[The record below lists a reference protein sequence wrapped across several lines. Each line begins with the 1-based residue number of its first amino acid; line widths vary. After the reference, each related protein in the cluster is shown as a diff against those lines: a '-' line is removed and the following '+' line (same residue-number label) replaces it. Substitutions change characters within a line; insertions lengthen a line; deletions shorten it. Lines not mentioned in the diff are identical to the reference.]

1 MSASKLGIATE
12 DASLVSQ
19 TVVNGDERQKMRS
32 PAYILVVEIVTVG
45 ALSLLLFFYG
55 LGNFGLVGAD
65 EPRYAQIA
73 REMLR
78 NNDFVTPTLHGV
90 PWLEKPAL
98 YYWRAAAAF
107 RTFGVHD
114 WAARLPSA
122 TFALA
127 LVIIIYFH
135 MRRFRPG
142 AQFGAALITA
152 ASAAIIGFSRGAS
165 TDMQLAA
172 PFAFAM
178 LGWYAWFETGS
189 KFWLFDLY
197 FFLAVGTLAK
207 GPVAPGLAFFIVLIF
222 AVVRR
227 DLKLLWRTVWWPGVL
242 IYSAIVLPWY
252 VAVQMANKDFFK
264 IFFFEHNLERFATD
278 LFQHRQPFWYYIPV
292 LILSLLP
299 WTIYA
304 IAAFESAARQTWL
317 DWRSSAPGRVRE
329 SEQIGDSFPEFLVI
343 WALFPI
349 LFFSFSQSKLPGYI
363 LPAIPPCTILIA
375 DYLHRKKQAAMRVS
389 LLFGHALLTGLLV
402 TGVLL
407 VPHLVLDPKTAPP
420 ASALTYASVVGAAV
434 FCFIFFLVRR
444 RGQRMLLWTT
454 IVPVAFG
461 VFFLLHYAGRIL
473 GQAYSSRQVAAYIE
487 STERD
492 NLQGRLRP
500 VAVFD
505 ARREVEYGLGFYLDQ
520 PIDRYERGEVPVGE
534 HILVTRQGERGAI
547 ARLLGP
553 NREIISLG
561 SPFSDPSNPQHL
573 EVLWIS
579 SRGTRAR

>member
-1 MSASKLGIATE
+1 MQQSSTS
-12 DASLVSQ
+12 SLRTLLVEIT
-19 TVVNGDERQKMRS
+19 TVV
-32 PAYILVVEIVTVG
+32 

-55 LGNFGLVGAD
+55 LGNFGLAGAD

-78 NNDFVTPTLHGV
+78 NNDFVTPTLHGS

-127 LVIIIYFH
+127 LVVIVYFH

-152 ASAAIIGFSRGAS
+152 SAAAIIGFSRGAS

-178 LGWYAWFETGS
+178 LGWYAWFETGK

-207 GPVAPGLAFFIVLIF
+207 GPVAPGLAFFIVFIF
-222 AVVRR
+222 AAIRR
-227 DLKLLWRTVWWPGVL
+227 DLKLIWKTVWWPGVL
-242 IYSAIVLPWY
+242 IYAAIVLPWY
-252 VAVQMANKDFFK
+252 IAVQRANKDFFK
-264 IFFFEHNLERFATD
+264 VFFLEHNLERFATD

-292 LILSLLP
+292 LILSLMP
-299 WTIYA
+299 WTVYA
-304 IAAFESAARQTWL
+304 ITALSSAAKQTWR
-317 DWRSSAPGRVRE
+317 DWRSSFPGRVRE
-329 SEQIGDSFPEFLVI
+329 SEQVGDSFPEFLII
-343 WALFPI
+343 WALFPV
-349 LFFSFSQSKLPGYI
+349 LFFSASQSKLPGYI
-363 LPAIPPCTILIA
+363 LPAIPPCTILTA
-375 DYLHRKKQAAMRVS
+375 DYLHRRRTQAMRMGLV
-389 LLFGHALLTGLLV
+389 FGHALLTALLIV
-402 TGVLL
+402 AVLL
-407 VPHLVLDPKTAPP
+407 VPHLVLDPKSVPP
-420 ASALTYASVVGAAV
+420 TPALAYAAAVGAAV
-434 FCFIFFLVRR
+434 FWFIFFLVRR

-461 VFFLLHYAGRIL
+461 VFFLLHFAGRIL
-473 GQAYSSRQVAAYIE
+473 GEAYSSRQVAAYIE
-487 STERD
+487 KLEQERIPS
-492 NLQGRLRP
+492 QFRP
-500 VAVFD
+500 VAVFE
-505 ARREVEYGLGFYLDQ
+505 ARRDVEYGLGFYLDERVA
-520 PIDRYERGEVPVGE
+520 RYERGEIPQTEHVLVAREGE
-534 HILVTRQGERGAI
+534 HEAI

-553 NREIISLG
+553 NRKIVSYG
-561 SPFSDPSNPQHL
+561 SPFAGEMNPQHL

-579 SRGTRAR
+579 SRDGIAK

>member
-1 MSASKLGIATE
+1 MKLSLRVLAIEITTVIA
-12 DASLVSQ
+12 LC
-19 TVVNGDERQKMRS
+19 
-32 PAYILVVEIVTVG
+32 
-45 ALSLLLFFYG
+45 LLLFFYG
-55 LGNFGLVGAD
+55 LGNFGLAGAD

-78 NNDFVTPTLHGV
+78 NNDFVTPTLHGS

-127 LVIIIYFH
+127 LVVIIYFH

-142 AQFGAALITA
+142 AEFGAALITA

-178 LGWYAWFETGS
+178 LGWYAWFETGK

-197 FFLAVGTLAK
+197 FFIAVGTLAK
-207 GPVAPGLAFFIVLIF
+207 GPVAPGLAFCIVLIF
-222 AVVRR
+222 AAIRR
-227 DLKLLWRTVWWPGVL
+227 DFRLVWKTVWWPGIV

-252 VAVQMANKDFFK
+252 IAVQRANKDFFK
-264 IFFFEHNLERFATD
+264 VFFLEHNLERFATD

-292 LILSLLP
+292 LILALMP
-299 WTIYA
+299 WTVYGMAALVSA
-304 IAAFESAARQTWL
+304 IKQGWR
-317 DWRSSAPGRVRE
+317 DWRSSAPGRARE
-329 SEQIGDSFPEFLVI
+329 SEQVGDSFPEFLVI
-343 WALFPI
+343 WALFPVV
-349 LFFSFSQSKLPGYI
+349 FFSFSQSKLPGYI
-363 LPAIPPCTILIA
+363 LPAVPPCTILTA
-375 DYLHRKKQAAMRVS
+375 DYLRRRRHQSMRPALV
-389 LLFGHALLTGLLV
+389 FGHAVLTGLL
-402 TGVLL
+402 TAAVLL
-407 VPHLVLDPKTAPP
+407 VPHVVLDPKAVPP
-420 ASALTYASVVGAAV
+420 VPALAYAMAVGAAV

-473 GQAYSSRQVAAYIE
+473 GEAYSSRQVAAYVEKI
-487 STERD
+487 ERD
-492 NLQGRLRP
+492 NLQGRDYP
-500 VAVFD
+500 VAVYE
-505 ARREVEYGLGFYLDQ
+505 ARRDVEYGLGFYLDER
-520 PIDRYERGEVPVGE
+520 IERYERDPIPTVE
-534 HILVTRQGERGAI
+534 HLLVARQGEHEALAKVLGA
-547 ARLLGP
+547 
-553 NREIISLG
+553 NRKFISFG
-561 SPFSDPSNPQHL
+561 SPFSGSMNPQHL

-579 SRGTRAR
+579 SSGSAAR

>member
-1 MSASKLGIATE
+1 MEGGATTNRSLADGSTQHGMKMSLRVLA
-12 DASLVSQ
+12 
-19 TVVNGDERQKMRS
+19 
-32 PAYILVVEIVTVG
+32 VEITTVI

-78 NNDFVTPTLHGV
+78 NNDFVTPTLHGS

-127 LVIIIYFH
+127 LVVIIYFH

-142 AQFGAALITA
+142 AEFGAALITA
-152 ASAAIIGFSRGAS
+152 ASAGIIGFSRGAS

-178 LGWYAWFETGS
+178 LGWYAWFETGK

-197 FFLAVGTLAK
+197 FFIAVGTLAK
-207 GPVAPGLAFFIVLIF
+207 GPVAPGLAFCIVLIF
-222 AVVRR
+222 AAIRR
-227 DLKLLWRTVWWPGVL
+227 DLRLVWKTVWWPGIV

-252 VAVQMANKDFFK
+252 IAVQRANKEFFK
-264 IFFFEHNLERFATD
+264 VFFLEHNLERFATD

-292 LILSLLP
+292 LILALMP
-299 WTIYA
+299 WTVYG
-304 IAAFESAARQTWL
+304 IAALVSAIRQGWR
-317 DWRSSAPGRVRE
+317 DWCSSAPGRARE

-343 WALFPI
+343 WALFPV

-363 LPAIPPCTILIA
+363 LPAVPPCTIVTA
-375 DYLHRKKQAAMRVS
+375 DYLRRRRNQSMRAGLV
-389 LLFGHALLTGLLV
+389 FGHALLTALL
-402 TGVLL
+402 TTAVLL
-407 VPHLVLDPKTAPP
+407 VPHVILDPKAVPP
-420 ASALTYASVVGAAV
+420 IAALTYAIVVGVAV

-473 GQAYSSRQVAAYIE
+473 GEAYSSRQVAAYVEKI
-487 STERD
+487 ERD
-492 NLQGRLRP
+492 NLQGRDRP
-500 VAVFD
+500 VAVYE
-505 ARREVEYGLGFYLDQ
+505 ARRDVEYGLGFYLDER
-520 PIDRYERGEVPVGE
+520 IERYERGEIPSVE
-534 HILVTRQGERGAI
+534 HLLVARQGEHDAL
-547 ARLLGP
+547 AKLLGP
-553 NREIISLG
+553 NRKFISFG
-561 SPFSDPSNPQHL
+561 SPFPGPMNPQHL
-573 EVLWIS
+573 EVLWVS
-579 SRGTRAR
+579 SSGSLAR

>member
-1 MSASKLGIATE
+1 MDSRRRI
-12 DASLVSQ
+12 LVIEVA
-19 TVVNGDERQKMRS
+19 TVV
-32 PAYILVVEIVTVG
+32 

-65 EPRYAQIA
+65 EPRYAQVA
-73 REMLR
+73 REMLH
-78 NNDFVTPTLHGV
+78 NNDYVTPTLHGT

-107 RTFGVHD
+107 RTFGDHD

-122 TFALA
+122 TFATA

-152 ASAAIIGFSRGAS
+152 TAVAVIGFSRGAS

-178 LGWYAWFETGS
+178 LGWYAWFETGK

-227 DLKLLWRTVWWPGVL
+227 DLKLVWKTVWLPGVL
-242 IYSAIVLPWY
+242 IYSVIVLPWY
-252 VAVQMANKDFFK
+252 IAVQMANKDFFK
-264 IFFFEHNLERFATD
+264 VFFLEHNLERFATD
-278 LFQHRQPFWYYIPV
+278 LFQHKQPFWFYLPV
-292 LILSLLP
+292 LLLSLLP
-299 WTIYA
+299 WTAYA
-304 IAAFESAARQTWL
+304 LAALASAAKQTWR
-317 DWRSSAPGRVRE
+317 DWRSSFPGRVRE
-329 SEQIGDSFPEFLVI
+329 SEQVGDSFPEFLVI

-363 LPAIPPCTILIA
+363 LPSIPPCTILTA
-375 DYLHRKKQAAMRVS
+375 DYLRRRTRAAMRPALLLGHS
-389 LLFGHALLTGLLV
+389 LITALLT
-402 TGVLL
+402 TAVLL
-407 VPHLVLDPKTAPP
+407 VPHLVLDPKSVPPTA
-420 ASALTYASVVGAAV
+420 ALSYASVVGAAV
-434 FCFIFFLVRR
+434 FCFIFLLVRR
-444 RGQRMLLWTT
+444 RGARMLLWTT

-461 VFFLLHYAGRIL
+461 VFFLLHYGGRIL
-473 GQAYSSRQVAAYIE
+473 GEAYSSRQVAGYIQGI
-487 STERD
+487 ERD
-492 NLQGRLRP
+492 NLLTRIRP
-500 VAVFD
+500 VAVLD
-505 ARREVEYGLGFYLDQ
+505 TRRDVEYGLGFYLDQ
-520 PIDRYERGEVPVGE
+520 RIERYERGEVPTVD
-534 HILVTRQGERGAI
+534 HILV
-547 ARLLGP
+547 ARAGQHDRIEKLIGS
-553 NREIISLG
+553 NRKFISFG
-561 SPFSDPSNPQHL
+561 SPFPGSANPQHL

-579 SRGTRAR
+579 SSGSLSR

>member
-1 MSASKLGIATE
+1 M
-12 DASLVSQ
+12 Q
-19 TVVNGDERQKMRS
+19 TNTLPDT
-32 PAYILVVEIVTVG
+32 ILVVPATAIEQGMDSRRRILVIEVATVI

-55 LGNFGLVGAD
+55 LGSFGLVGAD
-65 EPRYAQIA
+65 EPRYAQVA
-73 REMLR
+73 REMLH
-78 NNDFVTPTLHGV
+78 NNDFVTPTLHGT

-107 RTFGVHD
+107 RTFGDKD

-122 TFALA
+122 TFAAA

-178 LGWYAWFETGS
+178 LGWYAWFETEK

-222 AVVRR
+222 AMVRR
-227 DLKLLWRTVWWPGVL
+227 DLKLVWRTVWWPGVL
-242 IYSAIVLPWY
+242 IYSVIVLPWY
-252 VAVQMANKDFFK
+252 IAVQMANKDFFK
-264 IFFFEHNLERFATD
+264 VFFLEHNLERFATD
-278 LFQHRQPFWYYIPV
+278 LFQHRQPFWFYLPV
-292 LILSLLP
+292 LLLSLMP

-304 IAAFESAARQTWL
+304 IAALASAAKQTWR
-317 DWRSSAPGRVRE
+317 DWRSSFPGRVRE
-329 SEQIGDSFPEFLVI
+329 SEQVGDSFPEFLVI

-363 LPAIPPCTILIA
+363 LPSIPPCAILTA
-375 DYLHRKKQAAMRVS
+375 DYLHRRKRAAMRTG
-389 LLFGHALLTGLLV
+389 LLFGHSLITALLTI
-402 TGVLL
+402 GVLL
-407 VPHLVLDPKTAPP
+407 VPHLVLDPKSVPP
-420 ASALTYASVVGAAV
+420 APALSYASVVGAAV

-444 RGQRMLLWTT
+444 RGARMLLWTT

-473 GQAYSSRQVAAYIE
+473 GEAYSSRQVAAYVEQI
-487 STERD
+487 ERD
-492 NLQGRLRP
+492 NLQTRIRP
-500 VAVFD
+500 VAVLD
-505 ARREVEYGLGFYLDQ
+505 TRRDVEYGLGFYLDQ
-520 PIDRYERGEVPVGE
+520 RIERYERGEIPPVE
-534 HILVTRQGERGAI
+534 HILVARAGEHDTI
-547 ARLLGP
+547 EKLIGP
-553 NREIISLG
+553 NRRLISFG
-561 SPFSDPSNPQHL
+561 SPFPDKASPQHL

-579 SRGTRAR
+579 SSGSPSR

>member
-1 MSASKLGIATE
+1 MDSRRRI
-12 DASLVSQ
+12 LVIEVA
-19 TVVNGDERQKMRS
+19 TVV
-32 PAYILVVEIVTVG
+32 

-65 EPRYAQIA
+65 EPRYAQVA
-73 REMLR
+73 REMLH
-78 NNDFVTPTLHGV
+78 NNDYVTPTLHGT

-107 RTFGVHD
+107 RTFGDHD

-122 TFALA
+122 TFATA

-152 ASAAIIGFSRGAS
+152 TAVAVIGFSRGAS

-178 LGWYAWFETGS
+178 LGWYAWFETGK

-227 DLKLLWRTVWWPGVL
+227 DLKLVWKTVWLPGVL
-242 IYSAIVLPWY
+242 IYSVIVLPWY
-252 VAVQMANKDFFK
+252 IAVQMANKDFFK
-264 IFFFEHNLERFATD
+264 VFFLEHNLERFATD
-278 LFQHRQPFWYYIPV
+278 LFQHKQPFWFYLPV
-292 LILSLLP
+292 LLLSLLP
-299 WTIYA
+299 WTAYA
-304 IAAFESAARQTWL
+304 LAALASAAKQTWR
-317 DWRSSAPGRVRE
+317 DWRSSFPGRVRE
-329 SEQIGDSFPEFLVI
+329 SEQVGDSFPEFLVI

-363 LPAIPPCTILIA
+363 LPSIPPCTILTA
-375 DYLHRKKQAAMRVS
+375 DYLRRRTRAAMRPALLLGHS
-389 LLFGHALLTGLLV
+389 LITALLT
-402 TGVLL
+402 TAVLL
-407 VPHLVLDPKTAPP
+407 VPHLVLDPKSVPPTA
-420 ASALTYASVVGAAV
+420 ALSYASVVGAAV
-434 FCFIFFLVRR
+434 FCFIFLLVRR
-444 RGQRMLLWTT
+444 RGARMLLWTT

-473 GQAYSSRQVAAYIE
+473 GEAYSSRQVAGYIQGI
-487 STERD
+487 ERD
-492 NLQGRLRP
+492 NLLTRIRP
-500 VAVFD
+500 VAVLD
-505 ARREVEYGLGFYLDQ
+505 TRRDVEYGLGFYLDQ
-520 PIDRYERGEVPVGE
+520 RIERYERGEVPTVD
-534 HILVTRQGERGAI
+534 HILV
-547 ARLLGP
+547 ARAGQHDRIEKLIGS
-553 NREIISLG
+553 NRKFISFG
-561 SPFSDPSNPQHL
+561 SPFPGSANPQHL

-579 SRGTRAR
+579 SSGSLSR

>member
-1 MSASKLGIATE
+1 MDG
-12 DASLVSQ
+12 DQPQ
-19 TVVNGDERQKMRS
+19 TMRS
-32 PAYILVVEIVTVG
+32 RIHILIIEIVTVG

-152 ASAAIIGFSRGAS
+152 ASAAIIGFARGAS

-222 AVVRR
+222 AIVRR

-299 WTIYA
+299 WTIYG
-304 IAAFESAARQTWL
+304 IAALESAARQTWL

-343 WALFPI
+343 WAFFPI

-363 LPAIPPCTILIA
+363 LPAIPPCTILTA
-375 DYLHRKKQAAMRVS
+375 DFLHRKKQAAMRIS
-389 LLFGHALLTGLLV
+389 LLLGHALLTALLMI
-402 TGVLL
+402 GVLL
-407 VPHLVLDPKTAPP
+407 VPHLVLDPKVVPP
-420 ASALTYASVVGAAV
+420 VSALIYATTVGGAV

-444 RGQRMLLWTT
+444 HGQRMLLWTT

-473 GQAYSSRQVAAYIE
+473 GEAYSSRQVAAYIE
-487 STERD
+487 SKERD
-492 NLQGRLRP
+492 NLQSLRA

-505 ARREVEYGLGFYLDQ
+505 ARREVEYGLGFYLDE
-520 PIDRYERGEVPVGE
+520 PIDRYERGEVPPGE
-534 HILVTRQGERGAI
+534 HILVTREGEHAAI

-553 NREIISLG
+553 HRQIISFG
-561 SPFSDPSNPQHL
+561 SPFPGSANPQHL

-579 SRGTRAR
+579 SRALQTR

>member
-1 MSASKLGIATE
+1 M
-12 DASLVSQ
+12 
-19 TVVNGDERQKMRS
+19 RQNSTSNLR
-32 PAYILVVEIVTVG
+32 ILLVEITTVT

-55 LGNFGLVGAD
+55 LGNFGLAGAD

-78 NNDFVTPTLHGV
+78 NNDFVTPTLHGS

-107 RTFGVHD
+107 RSFGVHD

-127 LVIIIYFH
+127 LVVIVYFH

-152 ASAAIIGFSRGAS
+152 SAAAIIGFSRGAS

-178 LGWYAWFETGS
+178 LGWYAWFETGK

-222 AVVRR
+222 AAIRR
-227 DLKLLWRTVWWPGVL
+227 DLKLIWKTVWWPGVV
-242 IYSAIVLPWY
+242 IYAAIVLPWY
-252 VAVQMANKDFFK
+252 IAVQRANKDFFK
-264 IFFFEHNLERFATD
+264 VFFLEHNLERFATD

-292 LILSLLP
+292 LILSLMP
-299 WTIYA
+299 WTVYA
-304 IAAFESAARQTWL
+304 ITALSSAAKQTWR
-317 DWRSSAPGRVRE
+317 DWRGSFPGRARE
-329 SEQIGDSFPEFLVI
+329 SEQVGDSFPEFLII
-343 WALFPI
+343 WALFPV
-349 LFFSFSQSKLPGYI
+349 LFFSASQSKLPGYI
-363 LPAIPPCTILIA
+363 LPAIPPCTILTA
-375 DYLHRKKQAAMRVS
+375 DYLHRRRTQAMRMGLV
-389 LLFGHALLTGLLV
+389 FGHALLTALLTV
-402 TGVLL
+402 SVLL
-407 VPHLVLDPKTAPP
+407 APHLVLDPKSVPP
-420 ASALTYASVVGAAV
+420 TPALAYATTIGAAV

-461 VFFLLHYAGRIL
+461 VFFLLHFAGRIL
-473 GQAYSSRQVAAYIE
+473 GEAYSSRQVAAYIE
-487 STERD
+487 KLEQER
-492 NLQGRLRP
+492 LPSQYRP
-500 VAVFD
+500 VAVFE
-505 ARREVEYGLGFYLDQ
+505 ARRDVEYGLGFYLDER
-520 PIDRYERGEVPVGE
+520 IDRYERGEIPQREHVLVAREGE
-534 HILVTRQGERGAI
+534 HEAI

-553 NREIISLG
+553 ERKIVSYG
-561 SPFSDPSNPQHL
+561 SPFAGEMNPQHL

-579 SRGTRAR
+579 SRDGLEK

>member
-1 MSASKLGIATE
+1 LVVDAIEQGMNSRLRILVIEIAT
-12 DASLVSQ
+12 
-19 TVVNGDERQKMRS
+19 
-32 PAYILVVEIVTVG
+32 VTG
-45 ALSLLLFFYG
+45 LSLLLFFYG

-65 EPRYAQIA
+65 EPRYAQVA

-78 NNDFVTPTLHGV
+78 NNDFVTPTLYGS

-122 TFALA
+122 TFAAA

-152 ASAAIIGFSRGAS
+152 SSAAILGFSRGAS

-178 LGWYAWFETGS
+178 LGWYAWFETGK
-189 KFWLFDLY
+189 KFWLFDVY

-222 AVVRR
+222 AIVRR
-227 DLKLLWRTVWWPGVL
+227 DFKLVWRTVWWPGVV
-242 IYSAIVLPWY
+242 IYSVIVLPWY
-252 VAVQMANKDFFK
+252 IAVQMANRDFFK
-264 IFFFEHNLERFATD
+264 VFFLEHNLERFATD
-278 LFQHRQPFWYYIPV
+278 LFQHKQPFWFYLPV
-292 LILSLLP
+292 LILSLMP

-304 IAAFESAARQTWL
+304 VVALGSAAKQTWR
-317 DWRSSAPGRVRE
+317 DWRSSFPGRVRE
-329 SEQIGDSFPEFLVI
+329 SEQVGDSFPEFLVI

-363 LPAIPPCTILIA
+363 LPSIPPCTILTA
-375 DYLHRKKQAAMRVS
+375 DYLHRRKRAAMRMGLLLGHS
-389 LLFGHALLTGLLV
+389 LITALLT
-402 TGVLL
+402 TAVLL
-407 VPHLVLDPKTAPP
+407 VPHLVLDPKSVPP
-420 ASALTYASVVGAAV
+420 AAALGYASVLGGAV
-434 FCFIFFLVRR
+434 FCFIFYLVRR
-444 RGQRMLLWTT
+444 RGARMLLWTT

-473 GQAYSSRQVAAYIE
+473 GEAYSSRQVAGYVEQI
-487 STERD
+487 ERD
-492 NLQGRLRP
+492 NLQTRVRP
-500 VAVFD
+500 VAVLD
-505 ARREVEYGLGFYLDQ
+505 TRRDVEYGLGFYLDQ
-520 PIDRYERGEVPVGE
+520 RIQRYERGEVPLAD
-534 HILVTRQGERGAI
+534 HILVARGGEHVTI
-547 ARLLGP
+547 EKLIGP
-553 NREIISLG
+553 NRRFISFG
-561 SPFSDPSNPQHL
+561 SPFPDTANPQHL

-579 SRGTRAR
+579 SSASVSR

>member
-1 MSASKLGIATE
+1 MQQSSTS
-12 DASLVSQ
+12 SLRTLLVEIT
-19 TVVNGDERQKMRS
+19 TVV
-32 PAYILVVEIVTVG
+32 

-55 LGNFGLVGAD
+55 LGNFGLAGAD

-78 NNDFVTPTLHGV
+78 NNDFVTPTLHGS

-127 LVIIIYFH
+127 LVVIVYFH

-152 ASAAIIGFSRGAS
+152 SAAAIIGFSRGAS

-178 LGWYAWFETGS
+178 LGWYAWFETGK

-207 GPVAPGLAFFIVLIF
+207 GPVAPGLAFFIVFIF
-222 AVVRR
+222 AAIRR
-227 DLKLLWRTVWWPGVL
+227 DLKLIWKTVWWPGVL
-242 IYSAIVLPWY
+242 IYAAIVLPWY
-252 VAVQMANKDFFK
+252 IAVQRANKDFFK
-264 IFFFEHNLERFATD
+264 VFFLEHNLERFATD

-292 LILSLLP
+292 LILSLMP
-299 WTIYA
+299 WTVYA
-304 IAAFESAARQTWL
+304 ITALSSAAKQTWR
-317 DWRSSAPGRVRE
+317 DWRSSFPGRVRE
-329 SEQIGDSFPEFLVI
+329 SEQVGDSFPEFLII
-343 WALFPI
+343 WALFPV
-349 LFFSFSQSKLPGYI
+349 LFFSASQSKLPGYI
-363 LPAIPPCTILIA
+363 LPAIPPCTILTA
-375 DYLHRKKQAAMRVS
+375 DYLHRRRTQAMRMGLV
-389 LLFGHALLTGLLV
+389 FGHALLTALLIV
-402 TGVLL
+402 AVLL
-407 VPHLVLDPKTAPP
+407 VPHLVLDPKSVPP
-420 ASALTYASVVGAAV
+420 TPALAYAAAAGAAV
-434 FCFIFFLVRR
+434 FCFLFFLVRR

-461 VFFLLHYAGRIL
+461 VFFLLHFAGRIL
-473 GQAYSSRQVAAYIE
+473 GEAYSSRQVAAYIE
-487 STERD
+487 KLEQERIPS
-492 NLQGRLRP
+492 QFRP
-500 VAVFD
+500 VAVFE
-505 ARREVEYGLGFYLDQ
+505 ARRDVEYGLGFYLDERVA
-520 PIDRYERGEVPVGE
+520 RYERGEIPQTEHVLVAREGE
-534 HILVTRQGERGAI
+534 HEAI

-553 NREIISLG
+553 NRKIVSYG
-561 SPFSDPSNPQHL
+561 SPFAGEMNPQHL

-579 SRGTRAR
+579 SRDGIAK

>member
-1 MSASKLGIATE
+1 VLTNRFLGESGAHGMKLSRHVLIVEIAT
-12 DASLVSQ
+12 V
-19 TVVNGDERQKMRS
+19 M
-32 PAYILVVEIVTVG
+32 

-55 LGNFGLVGAD
+55 LANFGLVGAD

-78 NNDFVTPTLHGV
+78 NNDFVTPTLHGS

-98 YYWRAAAAF
+98 YYWRAAASF

-127 LVIIIYFH
+127 LVVIIYFH

-142 AQFGAALITA
+142 AEFGAALITA

-178 LGWYAWFETGS
+178 LGWYAWFETGK

-197 FFLAVGTLAK
+197 FFIAVGTLAK
-207 GPVAPGLAFFIVLIF
+207 GPVAPGLAFCIVLIF
-222 AVVRR
+222 AAIRR
-227 DLKLLWRTVWWPGVL
+227 DLRLVWKTVWWPGVV

-252 VAVQMANKDFFK
+252 IAVQRANKDFFK
-264 IFFFEHNLERFATD
+264 VFFLEHNLERFATD

-292 LILSLLP
+292 LILALMP
-299 WTIYA
+299 WTVYG
-304 IAAFESAARQTWL
+304 IAALVSAIKQAWR

-343 WALFPI
+343 WALFPVV
-349 LFFSFSQSKLPGYI
+349 FFSFSQSKLPGYI
-363 LPAIPPCTILIA
+363 LPAVPPCTILTA
-375 DYLHRKKQAAMRVS
+375 DYLRRRRNQSMRPGLV
-389 LLFGHALLTGLLV
+389 FGHALLTALL
-402 TGVLL
+402 TTAVLL
-407 VPHLVLDPKTAPP
+407 VPHVVLDPKSVPP
-420 ASALTYASVVGAAV
+420 APALAYATAAGAAV

-473 GQAYSSRQVAAYIE
+473 GEAYSSRQVANYVEKI
-487 STERD
+487 ERD
-492 NLQGRLRP
+492 SLQGRDRP
-500 VAVFD
+500 VAVYET
-505 ARREVEYGLGFYLDQ
+505 RRDVEYGLGFYLDER
-520 PIDRYERGEVPVGE
+520 IERYERGEIPIVE
-534 HILVTRQGERGAI
+534 HLLVARQGEHEALV
-547 ARLLGP
+547 RLLGP
-553 NREIISLG
+553 NRKFISFG
-561 SPFSDPSNPQHL
+561 SPFPGAMNPQHL
-573 EVLWIS
+573 EVLWVS
-579 SRGTRAR
+579 SSGALAR

>member
-1 MSASKLGIATE
+1 MERAAEQGIN
-12 DASLVSQ
+12 S
-19 TVVNGDERQKMRS
+19 RS
-32 PAYILVVEIVTVG
+32 SILVIEVATVI

-65 EPRYAQIA
+65 EPRYAQVA

-122 TFALA
+122 TFAAA

-135 MRRFRPG
+135 MRRFRSG

-152 ASAAIIGFSRGAS
+152 ASVAIIGFSRGAS

-178 LGWYAWFETGS
+178 LGWYAWFETGR

-227 DLKLLWRTVWWPGVL
+227 DLKLVWRTVWWPGVL
-242 IYSAIVLPWY
+242 IYSVIVLPWY

-264 IFFFEHNLERFATD
+264 VFFLEHNLERFATD
-278 LFQHRQPFWYYIPV
+278 LFQHRQPFWFYLPV
-292 LILSLLP
+292 ATLSLLP
-299 WTIYA
+299 WTVYA
-304 IAAFESAARQTWL
+304 IAALTSAAKQTWR
-317 DWRSSAPGRVRE
+317 DWRSSFPGRVRE
-329 SEQIGDSFPEFLVI
+329 SEQVGDSFPEFLVI

-363 LPAIPPCTILIA
+363 LPSIPPCTILTA
-375 DYLHRKKQAAMRVS
+375 DYLYRRKQAAMRTG
-389 LLFGHALLTGLLV
+389 LLFGHALITAVLTSA
-402 TGVLL
+402 VLL
-407 VPHLVLDPKTAPP
+407 VPHLVLDPKSVPP
-420 ASALTYASVVGAAV
+420 AEALTYAGLVGTAV
-434 FCFIFFLVRR
+434 FGFIFFQVRR

-473 GQAYSSRQVAAYIE
+473 GEAYSAREVTSYIE
-487 STERD
+487 QIERD
-492 NLQGRLRP
+492 NLQTRIRP
-500 VAVFD
+500 IAVLD
-505 ARREVEYGLGFYLDQ
+505 TRRDVEYGLGFYLDQ
-520 PIDRYERGEVPVGE
+520 RIERYERGEVPLIE
-534 HILVTRQGERGAI
+534 HILVSREGEHDTI
-547 ARLLGP
+547 EKLIGP
-553 NREIISLG
+553 RRRFISFG
-561 SPFSDPSNPQHL
+561 SPFPDKENPQHL

-579 SRGTRAR
+579 SSGSLAR

>member
-1 MSASKLGIATE
+1 MNSQSRILLIEVATVIGL
-12 DASLVSQ
+12 A
-19 TVVNGDERQKMRS
+19 
-32 PAYILVVEIVTVG
+32 
-45 ALSLLLFFYG
+45 LLLFFYG

-65 EPRYAQIA
+65 EPRYAQVA

-78 NNDFVTPTLHGV
+78 NNDFVTPTLHGS

-107 RTFGVHD
+107 RTFGPHD

-122 TFALA
+122 TFAAA

-178 LGWYAWFETGS
+178 LGWYAWFETGK

-207 GPVAPGLAFFIVLIF
+207 GPVAPGLALFIVLIF
-222 AVVRR
+222 AIVRR
-227 DLKLLWRTVWWPGVL
+227 DLKLVWRTVWWPGVL
-242 IYSAIVLPWY
+242 IYSVIVLPWY
-252 VAVQMANKDFFK
+252 IAVQMANKDFFK
-264 IFFFEHNLERFATD
+264 VFFLQHNLERFATD
-278 LFQHRQPFWYYIPV
+278 LFQHKQPFWFYLPV
-292 LILSLLP
+292 LLLSLMP

-304 IAAFESAARQTWL
+304 IAALASAAKQTWR
-317 DWRSSAPGRVRE
+317 DWRSSFPGRVRE
-329 SEQIGDSFPEFLVI
+329 SEQVGDSFPEFLVI

-363 LPAIPPCTILIA
+363 LPSIPPCSILTA
-375 DYLHRKKQAAMRVS
+375 DYLHRRKRAAMRTG
-389 LLFGHALLTGLLV
+389 LLFGHCLITALLT

-407 VPHLVLDPKTAPP
+407 VPHLVLDPKSVPP
-420 ASALTYASVVGAAV
+420 KPALTYASAVGAAV

-444 RGQRMLLWTT
+444 RGARMLLWTT

-473 GQAYSSRQVAAYIE
+473 GAAYSSRQVAGYVEKI
-487 STERD
+487 ERD
-492 NLQGRLRP
+492 NLQTRIRP
-500 VAVFD
+500 VAVLD
-505 ARREVEYGLGFYLDQ
+505 TRRDVEYGLGFYLDQ
-520 PIDRYERGEVPVGE
+520 RIERYERGEVPLVD
-534 HILVTRQGERGAI
+534 HILVARGGEHDTI
-547 ARLLGP
+547 AKLIGP
-553 NREIISLG
+553 NRRFISFG
-561 SPFSDPSNPQHL
+561 SPFPDKANPQNL

-579 SRGTRAR
+579 SSASLSR

>member
-1 MSASKLGIATE
+1 MVVESSIQQGTNSKL
-12 DASLVSQ
+12 
-19 TVVNGDERQKMRS
+19 R
-32 PAYILVVEIVTVG
+32 ILVIEVATVIG
-45 ALSLLLFFYG
+45 LSLLLFFYG

-65 EPRYAQIA
+65 EPRYAQVA

-78 NNDFVTPTLHGV
+78 NNDFVTPTLYGS

-122 TFALA
+122 TFAAA

-152 ASAAIIGFSRGAS
+152 ASAAVIGFSRGAS

-178 LGWYAWFETGS
+178 LGWYAWFETGR

-222 AVVRR
+222 AIVRR
-227 DLKLLWRTVWWPGVL
+227 DLKLVWRTVWWPGVL
-242 IYSAIVLPWY
+242 IYSVIVLPWY
-252 VAVQMANKDFFK
+252 IAVQMANKDFFK
-264 IFFFEHNLERFATD
+264 VFFLEHNLERFATD
-278 LFQHRQPFWYYIPV
+278 LFQHKQPFWFYLPV
-292 LILSLLP
+292 LILSLMP
-299 WTIYA
+299 WTVYT
-304 IAAFESAARQTWL
+304 IAALTSAAKQTWR
-317 DWRSSAPGRVRE
+317 DWRSSFPGRVRE
-329 SEQIGDSFPEFLVI
+329 NEQIGDSFPEFLVI

-363 LPAIPPCTILIA
+363 LPSIPPCGILTA
-375 DYLHRKKQAAMRVS
+375 DYLHRRKRAAMRTG
-389 LLFGHALLTGLLV
+389 LLFSHSLITALLT
-402 TGVLL
+402 TAVLL
-407 VPHLVLDPKTAPP
+407 VPHLVLDPKSVPPTA
-420 ASALTYASVVGAAV
+420 ALSYAGAMGVAV

-444 RGQRMLLWTT
+444 RGSRMLLWTT

-461 VFFLLHYAGRIL
+461 IFFLLHYAGKIL
-473 GQAYSSRQVAAYIE
+473 GETYSSRQVAGYIE
-487 STERD
+487 RIERD
-492 NLQGRLRP
+492 NLQTHIRP
-500 VAVFD
+500 VAVLD
-505 ARREVEYGLGFYLDQ
+505 TRRDVEYGRGFYLDQ
-520 PIDRYERGEVPVGE
+520 RIQRYERGEVPLVD
-534 HILVTRQGERGAI
+534 HILVAHEGEHETVEKLI
-547 ARLLGP
+547 GP
-553 NREIISLG
+553 NRKFISFG
-561 SPFSDPSNPQHL
+561 SPFPYRANPQHL

-579 SRGTRAR
+579 SSGSLSR